1 MYIHPL
7 FVCFVLLSAAAS
19 AEQSTPPMHAE
30 NTPHP
35 PVPSSGAHFVNPPY
49 GEQKVIFDFYFD
61 DPQKIS
67 PALHWIRALVKPLIE
82 PPYDYLPEF
91 LDIKVILHGTEIVSL
106 ARKNYAAYRDAIER
120 MRYFAANGVEFRVCA
135 QALEEYGYRPED
147 LQDFV
152 KIVPS
157 AITDIAHW
165 QIKGYALITPQILE
179 KKFSIDEIR

>member
-1 MYIHPL
+1 MRIRLLPL
-7 FVCFVLLSAAAS
+7 CIALLFTAPALAA
-19 AEQSTPPMHAE
+19 
-30 NTPHP
+30 NTPNP
-35 PVPSSGAHFVNPPY
+35 PVPSGGAHFVNPPY
-49 GEQKVIFDFYFD
+49 TEQKVVFEFYFD
-61 DPQKIS
+61 DPHKVS
-67 PALHWIRALVKPLIE
+67 PGLQWVRALMKPLID

-91 LDIKVILHGTEIVSL
+91 LDIKVVMHGTEIVSV
-106 ARKNYAAYRDAIER
+106 ARKNYPTYRDAVER
-120 MRYFAANGVEFRVCA
+120 MRYFASNGVEFRVCA

-179 KKFSIDEIR
+179 KKFNLDDIR